1 VAAKA
6 YPWAPQAA
14 WQRRLLCNPIKF
26 GSCGISERASK
37 RSKHPSTCPSPMPSS
52 CNLLLVDDVL
62 FESAATPHRKD
73 PDNTHP
79 KISRAQNV
87 VSRHHRTSVIH
98 EQGAPV
104 ASARPSRSRSEVGE
118 DAGRAGDRAW
128 RGPCGICMCRGQRLD
143 STDRCANN
151 QFHHLIMEPAFCD
164 ACRTATGMPPT
175 SAAAGGA
182 KREESDFGPCDQVF
196 RPQRLLQ
203 QLLDASNKT
212 HRDTG
217 ARGWERL
224 ESIATTLPQIH
235 GSERRTSFQN
245 GSASVLSC
253 EPDSAPFYSTQ
264 RLYYVK
270 PLLQPKAKPFKIL
283 VPKSVRVGR
292 NRNVANLPPP
302 SL

>member
-151 QFHHLIMEPAFCD
+151 QFHHLIMEPAERQQ
-164 ACRTATGMPPT
+164 ACRLRPP
-175 SAAAGGA
+175 
-182 KREESDFGPCDQVF
+182 
-196 RPQRLLQ
+196 
-203 QLLDASNKT
+203 
-212 HRDTG
+212 
-217 ARGWERL
+217 RL
-224 ESIATTLPQIH
+224 EEQKGKKAIPAPATKCLDHKGCFHNFLTPATKLAETLGRVARRGSKAYHTPQIH

-270 PLLQPKAKPFKIL
+270 PLL
-283 VPKSVRVGR
+283 
-292 NRNVANLPPP
+292 
-302 SL
+302 